1 MVSKLVNFVIISAI
15 IHGPLTASTSFSACA
30 FTIPNSSKVP
40 TQELFSTH
48 YSGLEM
54 EPTTSSGTSSQI
66 PYISFQSPF
75 LPTNKKVLNVL
86 IILNTPISTPPGPI
100 FTKLWDISSLRI
112 CADGGANRLYHGT
125 HNMHSNGSST
135 STTSTS
141 PSSNRN
147 EFIPDLIKGDLDS
160 LDPAVQQYYESV
172 GVKVERDPD
181 QNSNDLDKAL
191 SAIRDY
197 KHQIA
202 DIDEDDIFDQRPVQV
217 YVYGAFGGR
226 FDQEMASIQALY
238 RWKDEFNHQITMYT
252 DETCA
257 LLLKPNVQ
265 NRIYLP
271 FYSDKLNGT
280 ENENNGNRG
289 EEVNNVNVGEGPT
302 CGLIPIGCRCDKV
315 ETEGFK
321 WNLDG
326 DTPLEFGGLVS
337 TSNRAE
343 QRMLTVWCSQPLVFS
358 AEITNI

>member
-1 MVSKLVNFVIISAI
+1 
-15 IHGPLTASTSFSACA
+15 
-30 FTIPNSSKVP
+30 
-40 TQELFSTH
+40 
-48 YSGLEM
+48 
-54 EPTTSSGTSSQI
+54 
-66 PYISFQSPF
+66 
-75 LPTNKKVLNVL
+75 
-86 IILNTPISTPPGPI
+86 
-100 FTKLWDISSLRI
+100 
-112 CADGGANRLYHGT
+112 
-125 HNMHSNGSST
+125 
-135 STTSTS
+135 
-141 PSSNRN
+141 
-147 EFIPDLIKGDLDS
+147 
-160 LDPAVQQYYESV
+160 
-172 GVKVERDPD
+172 
-181 QNSNDLDKAL
+181 
-191 SAIRDY
+191 
-197 KHQIA
+197 
-202 DIDEDDIFDQRPVQV
+202 
-217 YVYGAFGGR
+217 
-226 FDQEMASIQALY
+226 
-238 RWKDEFNHQITMYT
+238 MYT